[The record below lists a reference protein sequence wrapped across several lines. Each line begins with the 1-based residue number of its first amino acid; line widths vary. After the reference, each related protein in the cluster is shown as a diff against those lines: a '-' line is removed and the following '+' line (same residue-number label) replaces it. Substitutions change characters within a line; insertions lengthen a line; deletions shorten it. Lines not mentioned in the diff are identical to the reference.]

1 MLFSDSKRSM
11 KKVATFL
18 TSSVGRKLVVA
29 LTGLFLCSFL
39 VVHLYI
45 NFFLFKQDAGRT
57 YDVYSEFLATYPLI
71 RPLEWILF
79 AGFLVHAFIGGWLW
93 IVNRSTR
100 PRRYAVNRASE
111 NSTLSS
117 RVAFWTGGFVFVF
130 LVIHINTFFIA
141 SRFGETGKTLYELVV
156 EAFKNPVY
164 DAFYVVAMAF
174 LGYHLKHGFQ
184 SAFQTFG
191 LRTKRYERLI
201 DIVAI
206 FFWLLIPL
214 GFAIMPLYF
223 LWFH

>member
-1 MLFSDSKRSM
+1 MGKIASFY
-11 KKVATFL
+11 
-18 TSSVGRKLVVA
+18 TSSVGRKLLVG

-39 VVHLYI
+39 VVHLYV
-45 NFFLFKQDAGRT
+45 NLFLFKQDNGQV

-79 AGFLVHAFIGGWLW
+79 AGFLLHAFIGVWLW
-93 IVNRSTR
+93 ITNRSTR
-100 PRRYAVNRASE
+100 PQRYAVNSASD

-117 RVAFWTGGFVFVF
+117 RIAFWTGGFVFIF
-130 LVIHINTFFIA
+130 LVIHINTFFIT
-141 SRFGETGKTLYELVV
+141 SRFRGTGRTLYEIVV

-164 DAFYVVAMAF
+164 DTFYVVAMVF

-191 LRTKRYERLI
+191 LRNKRYQRLI

-206 FFWLLIPL
+206 IFWLLIPV
-214 GFAIMPLYF
+214 GFAVMPLYF
-223 LWFH
+223 LWVH